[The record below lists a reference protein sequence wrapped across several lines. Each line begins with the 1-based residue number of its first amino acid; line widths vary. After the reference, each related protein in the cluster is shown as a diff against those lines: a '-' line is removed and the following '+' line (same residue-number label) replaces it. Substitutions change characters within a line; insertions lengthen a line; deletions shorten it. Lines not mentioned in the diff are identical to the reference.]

1 MQPRWR
7 RIFATLSE
15 TFWVLALALIGL
27 FAFLVALGAFSPGDA
42 MGVTI
47 AVLLLACAWVAHAV
61 WQSRHAEGRDA
72 RVVRRVSGA
81 DSERFAVP
89 GGVGSRHG
97 RHRRP

>member
-42 MGVTI
+42 MWMT
-47 AVLLLACAWVAHAV
+47 VLVVVLACAWVAHAV

-72 RVVRRVSGA
+72 RVVRAR
-81 DSERFAVP
+81 ERRGF
-89 GGVGSRHG
+89 
-97 RHRRP
+97 

>member
-42 MGVTI
+42 IWVT
-47 AVLLLACAWVAHAV
+47 VVVVLLACAWIAHAV
-61 WQSRHAEGRDA
+61 WQSRHSEGRDA
-72 RVVRRVSGA
+72 RVVRAR
-81 DSERFAVP
+81 ERRGF
-89 GGVGSRHG
+89 
-97 RHRRP
+97 